1 MMTNFIDKIA
11 QGVSYNSEYVLGYS
25 EDEIEKI
32 ERLYEIKIGGD
43 LRRFFL
49 EMGRSDGGLIVDDPI
64 FLYNARI
71 RIRTDIFMS
80 NNKIQNGRQYQ
91 DFLYKYRMGLML
103 RLFFA
108 TSKCT

>member
-25 EDEIEKI
+25 GDEIEKI

-49 EMGRSDGGLIVDDPI
+49 EMGRSDGGLIGDDPI
-64 FLYNARI
+64 F
-71 RIRTDIFMS
+71 
-80 NNKIQNGRQYQ
+80 
-91 DFLYKYRMGLML
+91 
-103 RLFFA
+103 
-108 TSKCT
+108 